1 MDRREFVTRAAG
13 MLFVVPFGT
22 FLLHCSSDKSSR
34 AEGTEGLEGDETPPA
49 AKPRTLGS
57 NIVYT
62 SSTTEGHSHAFSV
75 ASSAFENPPLGG
87 ILGRTTAAGG
97 HQHRVEVS
105 VEALRRAADGD
116 IVKIETIDDSGHM
129 HVFTVVKIA

>member
-34 AEGTEGLEGDETPPA
+34 SGSADAPDGDENPPA

-62 SSTTEGHSHAFSV
+62 SSATEGHSHAFTVS
-75 ASSAFENPPLGG
+75 AAAFETPPVGG
-87 ILGRTTAAGG
+87 ILGRTTEAGG
-97 HQHRVEVS
+97 HQHRVEVTI
-105 VEALRRAADGD
+105 EALRRAADGD
-116 IVKIETIDDSGHM
+116 IVKVETLDETAHK
-129 HVFTVVKIA
+129 HVFTIVKIA